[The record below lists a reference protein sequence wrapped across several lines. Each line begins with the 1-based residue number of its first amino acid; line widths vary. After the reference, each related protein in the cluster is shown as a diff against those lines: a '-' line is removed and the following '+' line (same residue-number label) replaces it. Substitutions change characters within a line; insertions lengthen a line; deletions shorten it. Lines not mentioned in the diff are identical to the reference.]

1 MVGDHGGIQK
11 MKDPMEPCEN
21 RLKYPVTPMD
31 VVLDVLFTPIVL
43 VGIKQVERNSVTLGT
58 FFYKTWVVAPDVE
71 AVVELEGVVLL
82 EELMATVGYVQ
93 NVMF

>member
-58 FFYKTWVVAPDVE
+58 FFYKT
-71 AVVELEGVVLL
+71 
-82 EELMATVGYVQ
+82 
-93 NVMF
+93 